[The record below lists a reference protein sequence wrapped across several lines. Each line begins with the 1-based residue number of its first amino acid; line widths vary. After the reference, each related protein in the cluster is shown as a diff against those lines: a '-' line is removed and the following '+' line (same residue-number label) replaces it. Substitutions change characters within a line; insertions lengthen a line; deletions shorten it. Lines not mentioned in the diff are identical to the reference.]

1 MPTANDKGK
10 NFPQD
15 PMSPERRFIAAPLS
29 PLWSAKKKEKREKG
43 WFGGLGFAT
52 SDFKFEFEFV
62 CKKVLKTYQIVSRS
76 FKYNQKVM
84 AKIW

>member
-15 PMSPERRFIAAPLS
+15 PMSLERRFIAAPLS

-43 WFGGLGFAT
+43 MVWGSRFCNVGF
-52 SDFKFEFEFV
+52 
-62 CKKVLKTYQIVSRS
+62 QI
-76 FKYNQKVM
+76 
-84 AKIW
+84 

>member
-15 PMSPERRFIAAPLS
+15 PMSLERRFTAALLT

-43 WFGGLGFAT
+43 MVWG
-52 SDFKFEFEFV
+52 SRVCNVIFE
-62 CKKVLKTYQIVSRS
+62 I
-76 FKYNQKVM
+76 
-84 AKIW
+84 